1 MKYSISKEL
10 TCCCRYFEYPRTPHR
25 DTTVRAYIR
34 LDQIDTTAGKVYFLE
49 SVENKFQY
57 LLFLLYLKT
66 KVTFFAEI
74 V

>member
-25 DTTVRAYIR
+25 DTTVRSYIR

-49 SVENKFQY
+49 SVEW
-57 LLFLLYLKT
+57 L
-66 KVTFFAEI
+66 
-74 V
+74 